1 MFYFPTVLKKLL
13 PEGGAKEVNKRLQVI
28 TTASIL
34 EFHEP
39 VEPNTHTKR
48 TKVAPGP
55 YKGLSTSVVP
65 VGHSRLVVGGD
76 ASVERIWRKFERK
89 CVYVDRYCCYGTF

>member
-1 MFYFPTVLKKLL
+1 MFYFPTVLKKLI
-13 PEGGAKEVNKRLQVI
+13 PEGGTKEVNKRLQVI

-34 EFHEP
+34 EFLEP

-48 TKVAPGP
+48 TKGSTWPL
-55 YKGLSTSVVP
+55 GLSTSVVP
-65 VGHSRLVVGGD
+65 VGHSRLVIGGD

-89 CVYVDRYCCYGTF
+89 CVYVDRYSCYGIF